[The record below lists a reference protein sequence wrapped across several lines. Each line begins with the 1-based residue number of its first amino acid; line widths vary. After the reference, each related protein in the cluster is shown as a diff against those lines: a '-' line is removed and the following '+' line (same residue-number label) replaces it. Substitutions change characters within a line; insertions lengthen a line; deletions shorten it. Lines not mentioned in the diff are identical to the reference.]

1 MRGRMMYLL
10 TLNSRKDD
18 GAYAIQDSDGDKVL
32 FLFEEEDDALRY
44 AMMLEDVLESKDK
57 NMQVIEVEDD
67 LAIKTC
73 SMYNYK
79 YAVVTPDDLVI
90 PPSND
95 KVQED

>member
-79 YAVVTPDDLVI
+79 YAVITPDDLVI

-95 KVQED
+95 KIQED

>member
-1 MRGRMMYLL
+1 MMYLL

-18 GAYAIQDSDGDKVL
+18 GAYAVQDSDGDKVL
-32 FLFEEEDDALRY
+32 FLFEEEDDAVRY
-44 AMMLEDVLESKDK
+44 AMMLEDNLEQEK

-79 YAVVTPDDLVI
+79 YAVITPDDLVI

-95 KVQED
+95 KIQKD

>member
-1 MRGRMMYLL
+1 MYLL

-18 GAYAIQDSDGDKVL
+18 GAYAVQDSDGDKVL
-32 FLFEEEDDALRY
+32 FLFEEEDDAVRY
-44 AMMLEDVLESKDK
+44 AMMLEDNLEQEKD
-57 NMQVIEVEDD
+57 MQVIEVEDD

-79 YAVVTPDDLVI
+79 YAVITPDDLVI

>member
-1 MRGRMMYLL
+1 MMYLL

-18 GAYAIQDSDGDKVL
+18 GAYAVQDSDGDKVL
-32 FLFEEEDDALRY
+32 FLFEEEDDAVRY
-44 AMMLEDVLESKDK
+44 AMMLEDNLEQEK

>member
-1 MRGRMMYLL
+1 MYLL

-18 GAYAIQDSDGDKVL
+18 GAYAVQDSDGDKVL
-32 FLFEEEDDALRY
+32 FLFEEEDDAVRY
-44 AMMLEDVLESKDK
+44 AMMLEDNLEQEK

-79 YAVVTPDDLVI
+79 YAVITPDDLVI
-90 PPSND
+90 PTNND